1 MKLELTPA
9 ELKTVQIALTEIIDT
24 WTSNRKDIDIDAIAY
39 RAQSLL
45 NEIESYNNEKN
56 KKKNKKK

>member
-9 ELKTVQIALTEIIDT
+9 ELKTVKIALTEIIDT
-24 WTSNRKDIDIDAIAY
+24 WTSDRKEIDIDAIAY

-56 KKKNKKK
+56 KKKVNK